1 MRGRAI
7 GLGLLGLGAFVLAA
21 ALCVRLF
28 LEPALV
34 KLPLDQKAD
43 PVAIGSGVDFF
54 SQGELKQYRGLDA
67 TVRQHVKGDPTAD
80 GAGSDVAV
88 WNFGSVMTDADG
100 MQLDA
105 STYRVCLDRRTA
117 EAVDC
122 PSDHVNYDKGVT
134 IEGLTLTFPFGTEQ
148 KDYPLFNT
156 TTGKAFPARF
166 DGVEKLQGL
175 EVYRFVQTIPETV
188 LREAEVPGSLVG
200 STKPSVTVEAVYSNE
215 RTLWVEPVSGV
226 IVTAEEHPKA
236 ELRGPAGETGPT
248 MLAGD
253 FAADEKTVSAGVT
266 RAVDSRDK
274 INLVKTILP
283 LSMTGLGVLLLIV
296 GGLLVRR
303 RAAGTG
309 AHREEAVDVDGDQQR
324 VPQVQ

>member
-7 GLGLLGLGAFVLAA
+7 GLGVLGLGAFVLAA

-34 KLPLDQKAD
+34 KLPLDQEAD
-43 PVAIGSGVDFF
+43 PVAIGSSVDFF
-54 SQGELKQYRGLDA
+54 SQGELKQYRDLDA
-67 TVRQHVKGDPTAD
+67 TVVQHVRGDAAAD
-80 GAGSDVAV
+80 GASDDVAV
-88 WNFGSVMTDADG
+88 WNFGSVMTSSDG

-105 STYRVCLDRRTA
+105 STYRVCIDRRTA

-122 PSDHVNYDKGVT
+122 PSAHVNYDDDAT

-148 KDYPLFNT
+148 RDYDLFNT
-156 TTGKAFPARF
+156 TTGRTFPAEF
-166 DGVEKLQGL
+166 EGVEELQGL

-188 LREAEVPGSLVG
+188 LREADVPGSLIG
-200 STKPSVTVEAVYSNE
+200 SSESVVTVEAVYSNQ
-215 RTLWVEPVSGV
+215 RTMWVEPVSGV

-236 ELRGPAGETGPT
+236 ELRGPDGEAGPI

-253 FAADEKTVSAGVT
+253 FAGNEQTVTDGVARAEDFHGQITLVQKT
-266 RAVDSRDK
+266 
-274 INLVKTILP
+274 LP
-283 LSMTGLGVLLLIV
+283 LSLAGLGVLLLIV

-303 RAAGTG
+303 RAAQ
-309 AHREEAVDVDGDQQR
+309 ADDEVVELDRDAQR

>member
-7 GLGLLGLGAFVLAA
+7 GLGVLGLGAFVLAA

-43 PVAIGSGVDFF
+43 PVAIGSNVDFF

-67 TVRQHVKGDPTAD
+67 TVVQHVEGDPEAD
-80 GAGSDVAV
+80 GAGDDVAV

-122 PSDHVNYDKGVT
+122 PSTHVNYDQDAK

-148 KDYPLFNT
+148 RDYDLFNT
-156 TTGKAFPARF
+156 TTGRTFPAEF
-166 DGVEKLQGL
+166 QGVEELQGL

-188 LREAEVPGSLVG
+188 LREADVPGALIG
-200 STKPSVTVEAVYSNE
+200 SDEPSVTVEAVYSNE
-215 RTLWVEPVSGV
+215 RTMWVEPVSGV

-236 ELRGPAGETGPT
+236 ELRGPDGETGPT

-253 FAADEKTVSAGVT
+253 FAGNEQTVAAGVE
-266 RAVDSRDK
+266 RAEDFHSQ
-274 INLVKTILP
+274 ITLISKTLP
-283 LSMTGLGVLLLIV
+283 LGMVGLGVLLLIV
-296 GGLLVRR
+296 GGFLIRR
-303 RAAGTG
+303 PAG
-309 AHREEAVDVDGDQQR
+309 AHREDDVDDEVEADSRR

>member
-43 PVAIGSGVDFF
+43 PVAIGSGIDFF

-67 TVRQHVKGDPTAD
+67 TVVQHVRGDASAD
-80 GAGSDVAV
+80 GAGDDVAV
-88 WNFGSVMTDADG
+88 WNFGSVMTDSDG

-122 PSDHVNYDKGVT
+122 PSTHVNYDRDAT

-148 KDYPLFNT
+148 RDYDLFNA

-166 DGVEKLQGL
+166 EGEETLEGL
-175 EVYRFVQTIPETV
+175 DVYRFVQTIPETV
-188 LREAEVPGSLVG
+188 LREADVPGSLVG
-200 STKPSVTVEAVYSNE
+200 STEPSVTVEAVYSNE
-215 RTLWVEPVSGV
+215 RTMWVEPVSGV

-236 ELRGPAGETGPT
+236 ELRGPDGEQGPI

-253 FAADEKTVSAGVT
+253 FAGNDQTVADGVD
-266 RAVDSRDK
+266 RAEGFRDQ
-274 INLVKTILP
+274 ITLVKKTLP
-283 LSMTGLGVLLLIV
+283 LSLVALGALLLIV
-296 GGLLVRR
+296 GGFLVSRR
-303 RAAGTG
+303 PTGPG
-309 AHREEAVDVDGDQQR
+309 AHRDDALDVDGDPAR